1 MVSEDA
7 AAALVVRVATVLKL
21 DGYDPVITAE
31 NSVRLM
37 RLCALLRAEF
47 GITDRETTEVR
58 GEALHQDPD

>member
-1 MVSEDA
+1 MVREED

-47 GITDRETTEVR
+47 GITDRETTEES
-58 GEALHQDPD
+58 GNDL